1 MDGALLRLARL
12 WLGFTGTVL
21 AVAVLYWAQPFIL
34 PLALA
39 LLITFVL
46 TPIVTRLQPWIGKAP
61 AVLAAVALT
70 FSVLVLAGYTASTQ
84 LTSLALEL
92 PAFRQN
98 IIQKVRDIRGAG
110 QGESVESLQDA
121 VSEIAKEVGGAED
134 EAANPVVVT
143 HEQTSSLWGLPLG
156 PIADALADAG
166 LVAVLVV
173 FMLFERQELR
183 NRLVRLLGHRQIT
196 VATRAL
202 DEAGHR
208 ISRYLLMQSL
218 INAIFAVGVGIGL
231 YLIAVPYVL
240 LWASLSFGLRF
251 IPYVGSIISALA
263 PVMVA
268 LAVFEGWSH
277 ALQVMALYLALELFT
292 NMVLETLLYAGAA
305 GVSEV
310 GLLTAVAFWAWLWG
324 PLGLLLATPLTVCF
338 VVLGKYVPGMR
349 FIATMMSDDPV
360 LEADKNYYQRLL
372 AGDQAEAAD
381 LVEAQI
387 KRGTIESAYDALL
400 LPALNYAERDRIEG
414 RLTQDEER
422 AIVDTT
428 RELLAEVAEQTR
440 VAAPNGNGAS
450 APSRIPILGWPA
462 GGAADVLALRMLE
475 QLLAGTPFALEVLN
489 EPVLSS
495 EVVALARDRGFRAV
509 CVADLPPSPPLK
521 TRYLA
526 RRLRAAAPD
535 LKLVVG
541 RWAPP
546 ALADESDEDLRA
558 AGADHVDKTLL
569 ETRDHLLKLAPT
581 LGHEPAPE
589 PDATQPAMVA
599 QNHQPRR

>member
-1 MDGALLRLARL
+1 MDGDLLRLAKL
-12 WLGFTGTVL
+12 WFGFTATVL

-34 PLALA
+34 PVALA

-46 TPIVTRLQPWIGKAP
+46 SPIVTRLQPWVGKTP
-61 AVLAAVALT
+61 AVLVTVTLT
-70 FSVLVLAGYTASTQ
+70 FSVLVLAGYTASAQ

-98 IIQKVRDIRGAG
+98 IIQKVRDIRVVG
-110 QGESVESLQDA
+110 QGESVENLQEA
-121 VSEIAKEVGGAED
+121 VNEIAKEVGVSEDNAAE
-134 EAANPVVVT
+134 PVVVA

-156 PIADALADAG
+156 PIADMLADAG

-208 ISRYLLMQSL
+208 ISRYLLMQSV

-231 YLIAVPYVL
+231 YFIGVPYVL

-251 IPYVGSIISALA
+251 IPYVGSLVSALA
-263 PVMVA
+263 PVLVG
-268 LAVFEGWSH
+268 LAVFEGWSQ
-277 ALQVMALYLALELFT
+277 ALQVLALYLALELFA

-310 GLLTAVAFWAWLWG
+310 GLLTAVAFWTWLWG

-338 VVLGKYVPGMR
+338 VVLGKYVPGMH

-381 LVEAQI
+381 LVEAEI
-387 KRGTIESAYDALL
+387 KRNTIEKAYDALL
-400 LPALNYAERDRIEG
+400 LPALNYAESDRLEG

-428 RELLAEVAEQTR
+428 RELLTELAEQAR
-440 VAAPNGNGAS
+440 AAAPNGNGTGAG
-450 APSRIPILGWPA
+450 RIPILGWPA

-475 QLLAGTPFALEVLN
+475 QLLTGSPFALEVLN

-535 LKLVVG
+535 LKLLIG
-541 RWAPP
+541 RWAPA
-546 ALADESDEDLRA
+546 ALADETDEELRA

-569 ETRDHLLKLAPT
+569 ETRDHLLKLAAV
-581 LGHEPAPE
+581 LMRDSDVIAEKKAEARAEAGG
-589 PDATQPAMVA
+589 
-599 QNHQPRR
+599 